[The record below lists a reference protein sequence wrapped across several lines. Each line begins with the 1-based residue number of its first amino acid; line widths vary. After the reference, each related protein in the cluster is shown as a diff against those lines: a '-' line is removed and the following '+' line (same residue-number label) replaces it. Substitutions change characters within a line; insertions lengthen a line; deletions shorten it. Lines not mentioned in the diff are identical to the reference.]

1 MVRCLDPLRVRRF
14 TGPAWLP
21 IDVASCRPGG
31 SAGRMGEFVAG
42 TKLAAPSSGVTV
54 VTVDSFCMIWVT
66 FREEALWLQL
76 LSMNIHNE
84 GQVNDTRRTSA

>member
-1 MVRCLDPLRVRRF
+1 MRCFLPIGLRRF

-42 TKLAAPSSGVTV
+42 TKLAAPSSVAAGVA
-54 VTVDSFCMIWVT
+54 VDSFCMIWGT
-66 FREEALWLQL
+66 SREEALWLQL
-76 LSMNIHNE
+76 
-84 GQVNDTRRTSA
+84 VPT